1 MQETPNQNFEITFNL
16 KNFNGPLDLLVTLIK
31 EKNVDIFDID
41 LSELASQY
49 LKIIENLNKIDFD
62 IASEYLVMAANLIH
76 LKARIILQNP
86 QEEEEVKKE
95 KVRLLSQIA
104 EYQKFKEISV
114 TLRSQEQ
121 LRKQLFQ
128 KAPSDLTSFVKKID
142 ESVLDGHSSSTRLT
156 IILRK
161 MFERTYAE
169 ALKNISLQTKN
180 ISPEEMKK
188 VILNLFKDK
197 DILSFEEVFSVPSM
211 GHFVISLLALLDL
224 SRQQKVVI
232 EANNES
238 EIITISKGI
247 KYE

>member
-1 MQETPNQNFEITFNL
+1 MEDISNKNNEIIFNL

-31 EKNVDIFDID
+31 EKNVDIFDIN
-41 LSELASQY
+41 LSELATQY
-49 LKIIENLNKIDFD
+49 LQIIENMNKIDID

-76 LKARIILQNP
+76 LKARIILQSP
-86 QEEEEVKKE
+86 QEEEEIKKE
-95 KVRLLSQIA
+95 KIRLLSQIA
-104 EYQKFKEISV
+104 EYQKFKEISL
-114 TLRSQEQ
+114 TLREQEQ
-121 LRKQLFQ
+121 ERKQLFQ
-128 KAPSDLTSFVKKID
+128 KSPSDLTSFVKEID

-169 ALKNISLQTKN
+169 ALKNISLQTQN

-188 VILNLFKDK
+188 VILDLFKTK
-197 DILSFEEVFSVPSM
+197 DILTFNEIFTVPTM

-238 EIITISKGI
+238 EIIKISKGI